1 MLRNDLKL
9 ALKQSRGGLFRVLLE
24 YALFFNINYG
34 PCGTKRWMEKKH
46 QEATAFLQQFTSES
60 DIFYSYLPFICK
72 EMQIAEPTSPEGR
85 AAILARVPDMASL
98 LTHGPLTKLMRWYSW
113 FECCHFYKN
122 EIWMTKMI
130 MSAAG
135 PEKGMEEQVQLDPSL
150 LAGDLT
156 DMGPILVTPASF
168 MKCQLIK
175 RVGDP
180 MWSIHSNRS
189 KHCTTP
195 EHVQADFVL
204 LGILSSFWLFL
215 RPMVLLHQDLQ
226 FFFVLFPH

>member
-1 MLRNDLKL
+1 
-9 ALKQSRGGLFRVLLE
+9 
-24 YALFFNINYG
+24 
-34 PCGTKRWMEKKH
+34 
-46 QEATAFLQQFTSES
+46 
-60 DIFYSYLPFICK
+60 
-72 EMQIAEPTSPEGR
+72 
-85 AAILARVPDMASL
+85 
-98 LTHGPLTKLMRWYSW
+98 
-113 FECCHFYKN
+113 
-122 EIWMTKMI
+122 MI
-130 MSAAG
+130 MSAG

-156 DMGPILVTPASF
+156 DKEELRRLKMSVGSWKLGPILVTPASF

-189 KHCTTP
+189 KHCATP